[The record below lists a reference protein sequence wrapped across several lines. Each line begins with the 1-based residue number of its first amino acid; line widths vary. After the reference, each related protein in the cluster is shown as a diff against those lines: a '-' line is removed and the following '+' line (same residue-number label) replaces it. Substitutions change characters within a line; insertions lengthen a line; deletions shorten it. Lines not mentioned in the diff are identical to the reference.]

1 MYLYPAARC
10 GAGGRNTTAGG
21 IFVLD
26 WNLIGIGAAFIIY
39 FAAMIYIGFFYFK
52 KTKTTSDYVLGGRK
66 LHPFVAA
73 MSAEASDMSG
83 WLLLGLPGLAYAT
96 GMSAAGWTAIG
107 LAIGTYLN
115 WKFIAKRLRIYTH
128 KAKDSLTLPEFITNR
143 FQEKKGFITAIAS
156 IFILIFFIVYT
167 SSQFKAGGVLF
178 SSLMTI
184 YGVDLTSIGIT
195 DASSLYI
202 AGVLICALIVVC
214 YTFTG
219 GFKAVCITDTIQ
231 GMLMLFALIL
241 VPITVCIILFGEGV
255 SFSSIDPQMFSL
267 FHEYNAASGIF
278 EFVSVFTIVSGL
290 AWGFGYFGQPH
301 ILPRFMAIENPEEI
315 PKARMAAMIWVILS
329 LAAAIFVGLVGQLLF
344 PNPAVVGD
352 SEQIFIQMTGSV
364 FGAVPFIAGIIYCGI
379 LGAIMSTASSQLL
392 VASSAISQDLYKN
405 LINKEAPD
413 KRLLWISRVTVLIV
427 SVVAIALSLDQA
439 SSVFNIVSNAWAGFG
454 CTFGTVILL
463 GLFWKRMNWQGALA
477 GIIVGGIV
485 SLGWGTYLTAVT
497 NLYEMVPGVIASL
510 LAIYLVSRFTAEPEM
525 EVTDMYDE
533 YVAAVGDR
541 ST

>member
-1 MYLYPAARC
+1 M
-10 GAGGRNTTAGG
+10 
-21 IFVLD
+21 LD

-128 KAKDSLTLPEFITNR
+128 KAKDSLTIPEFITNR
-143 FQEKKGFITAIAS
+143 FNEKRGFITAIAS
-156 IFILIFFIVYT
+156 VFILIFFIVYT
-167 SSQFKAGGVLF
+167 SAQFKAGGVLF

-184 YGVDLTSIGIT
+184 YGVDLSSIGIT
-195 DASSLYI
+195 DVSSLYI
-202 AGVLICALIVVC
+202 AGVLVCALIVVC

-231 GMLMLFALIL
+231 GLLMLFALIL
-241 VPITVCIILFGEGV
+241 VPIVACIILFGDGITFATAGINPE
-255 SFSSIDPQMFSL
+255 MFSL
-267 FHEYNAASGIF
+267 FHQYDAASGVF

-301 ILPRFMAIENPEEI
+301 ILPRFMAIENPEEV
-315 PKARMAAMIWVILS
+315 PKARMAAMVWVILS
-329 LAAAIFVGLVGQLLF
+329 LSAAIFVGLIGQLMF
-344 PNPAVVGD
+344 PDPAALGGNP
-352 SEQIFIQMTGSV
+352 EQVFIQMTGTV
-364 FGAVPFIAGIIYCGI
+364 FGALPFIAGIIYCGI
-379 LGAIMSTASSQLL
+379 LGAVMSTASSQLL
-392 VASSAISQDLYKN
+392 VASSSISQDIYKN
-405 LINKEAPD
+405 LINKSAPD
-413 KRLLWISRVTVLIV
+413 KRLLMISRVTVLAV
-427 SVVAIALSLDQA
+427 SAIAIILALNQA
-439 SSVFNIVSNAWAGFG
+439 STVFNIVANAWAGFG

-477 GIIVGGIV
+477 GIIVGGVV
-485 SLGWGTYLTAVT
+485 SLGWGTYLAGPTG
-497 NLYEMVPGVIASL
+497 LYEMVPGVIASL
-510 LAIYLVSRFTAEPEM
+510 IAIYVVSKLTAEPEK
-525 EVTDMYDE
+525 EITDLYDE
-533 YVAAVGDR
+533 YVAEIGDR

>member
-1 MYLYPAARC
+1 
-10 GAGGRNTTAGG
+10 
-21 IFVLD
+21 
-26 WNLIGIGAAFIIY
+26 
-39 FAAMIYIGFFYFK
+39 
-52 KTKTTSDYVLGGRK
+52 
-66 LHPFVAA
+66 
-73 MSAEASDMSG
+73 
-83 WLLLGLPGLAYAT
+83 
-96 GMSAAGWTAIG
+96 
-107 LAIGTYLN
+107 
-115 WKFIAKRLRIYTH
+115 
-128 KAKDSLTLPEFITNR
+128 
-143 FQEKKGFITAIAS
+143 
-156 IFILIFFIVYT
+156 
-167 SSQFKAGGVLF
+167 
-178 SSLMTI
+178 
-184 YGVDLTSIGIT
+184 
-195 DASSLYI
+195 YI

-454 CTFGTVILL
+454 WTFGTVILL

-510 LAIYLVSRFTAEPEM
+510 LAIYLVSRFTAEPEK

>member
-1 MYLYPAARC
+1 MWGC
-10 GAGGRNTTAGG
+10 GKIPLPGEY
-21 IFVLD
+21 FVLD
-26 WNLIGIGAAFIIY
+26 WNFIGIGTAFVIY

-128 KAKDSLTLPEFITNR
+128 KAKDSLTIPEFITNR
-143 FQEKKGFITAIAS
+143 FNEKRGFITAIAS
-156 IFILIFFIVYT
+156 VFILIFFIVYT
-167 SSQFKAGGVLF
+167 SAQFKAGGVLF

-184 YGVDLTSIGIT
+184 YGVDLSAIGIT
-195 DASSLYI
+195 DISSLYV

-231 GMLMLFALIL
+231 GILMLFALLL
-241 VPITVCIILFGEGV
+241 VPIIACIVLFGDGIT
-255 SFSSIDPQMFSL
+255 FSSINPEMFSL
-267 FHEYNAASGIF
+267 FHQYNAASGVF

-301 ILPRFMAIENPEEI
+301 ILPRFMAIKDPEEV

-344 PNPAVVGD
+344 PDPAALGN
-352 SEQIFIQMTGSV
+352 SEQVFIQMTGAV
-364 FGAVPFIAGIIYCGI
+364 FGALPFIAGIIYCGI
-379 LGAIMSTASSQLL
+379 LGAVMSTASSQLL
-392 VASSAISQDLYKN
+392 VASSSISQDIYKN
-405 LINKEAPD
+405 LINKAAPD
-413 KRLLWISRVTVLIV
+413 RRLLMISRITVLIV
-427 SVVAIALSLDQA
+427 SAIAIILALNQA
-439 SSVFNIVSNAWAGFG
+439 STVFNIVANAWAGFG
-454 CTFGTVILL
+454 CTFGTVILI

-477 GIIVGGIV
+477 GIVVGGIV
-485 SLGWGTYLTAVT
+485 SLGWGTFLAVPT
-497 NLYEMVPGVIASL
+497 GLYEMVPGVIASL
-510 LAIYLVSRFTAEPEM
+510 AAIYLVSKFTAEPEK
-525 EVTDMYDE
+525 EILDTYDE
-533 YVAAVGDR
+533 YVAAIGDR
-541 ST
+541 RT

>member
-26 WNLIGIGAAFIIY
+26 WDLIGIGAAFIIY

-128 KAKDSLTLPEFITNR
+128 KAKDSLTIPEFITNR

-167 SSQFKAGGVLF
+167 SAQFKAGGVLF

-241 VPITVCIILFGEGV
+241 VPITVCIILFGEGA

-301 ILPRFMAIENPEEI
+301 ILPRFMAIENPEAV
-315 PKARMAAMIWVILS
+315 PKARMAAMIWVVLS
-329 LAAAIFVGLVGQLLF
+329 LAAAIFVGLVGPLLF
-344 PNPAVVGD
+344 PTPAVVGAA
-352 SEQIFIQMTGSV
+352 EQTFLQMTGRV

-510 LAIYLVSRFTAEPEM
+510 LAIYLVSRFTAEPEK

>member
-1 MYLYPAARC
+1 M
-10 GAGGRNTTAGG
+10 
-21 IFVLD
+21 LD
-26 WNLIGIGAAFIIY
+26 WNLIAIGTAFVIY

-128 KAKDSLTLPEFITNR
+128 KAKDSLTIPEFITNR
-143 FQEKKGFITAIAS
+143 FHEKRGFITAIAS
-156 IFILIFFIVYT
+156 VFILIFFIVYT
-167 SSQFKAGGVLF
+167 SAQFKAGGVLF
-178 SSLMTI
+178 SSLVTI
-184 YGVDLTSIGIT
+184 YGVDLSSFGIT
-195 DASSLYI
+195 DSYMLYL

-231 GMLMLFALIL
+231 GLLMLFALIL
-241 VPITVCIILFGEGV
+241 VPVIACIILFGDGA
-255 SFSSIDPQMFSL
+255 SFASIDPQMFSL
-267 FHEYNAASGIF
+267 FHEYQGNGVF

-301 ILPRFMAIENPEEI
+301 ILPRFMAIENPEEV
-315 PKARMAAMIWVILS
+315 PKARMAAMIWVVLS
-329 LAAAIFVGLVGQLLF
+329 LSAAVFVGLVGQLLF
-344 PNPAVVGD
+344 PDPSLIGN
-352 SEQIFIQMTGSV
+352 SEQVFIQMTGTV
-364 FGAVPFIAGIIYCGI
+364 FGALPFIAGIIYCGI
-379 LGAIMSTASSQLL
+379 LGAVMSTASSQLL

-405 LINKEAPD
+405 LINKTTPD
-413 KRLLWISRVTVLIV
+413 RQLLWISRVTVLVV
-427 SVVAIALSLDQA
+427 SLVAITLCLDQQ
-439 SSVFNIVSNAWAGFG
+439 STVFNIVANAWAGFG
-454 CTFGTVILL
+454 CTFGTVILM

-477 GIIVGGIV
+477 GVIVGGVV
-485 SLGWGTYLTAVT
+485 SLGWGTFLAGVT
-497 NLYEMVPGVIASL
+497 GLYEMVPGVIASL
-510 LAIYLVSRFTAEPEM
+510 LAIYFVSKFTAEPEK
-525 EVTDMYDE
+525 EVTDLYDE
-533 YVAAVGDR
+533 YVAAIGDR
-541 ST
+541 GT

>member
-1 MYLYPAARC
+1 M
-10 GAGGRNTTAGG
+10 
-21 IFVLD
+21 IH
-26 WNLIGIGAAFIIY
+26 IAFY
-39 FAAMIYIGFFYFK
+39 YSK

-107 LAIGTYLN
+107 LAIGTYLH
-115 WKFIAKRLRIYTH
+115 WKFIAKRLRIYTP
-128 KAKDSLTLPEFITNR
+128 KAKDSLTIPEFITNR

-167 SSQFKAGGVLF
+167 SAQFKAGGVLF

-241 VPITVCIILFGEGV
+241 VPITVCIILFGEGA

-301 ILPRFMAIENPEEI
+301 ILPRFMAIENPEDV
-315 PKARMAAMIWVILS
+315 PKARMAAMIWVVLS

-510 LAIYLVSRFTAEPEM
+510 LAIYLVSRFTAEPEK